1 MSSTQSQ
8 PPEGGDRGQQGRDW
22 IKDSLGTDS
31 LAEHLEARVAELE
44 EIAAARWPRRWL
56 LRARLGRQLRD
67 SIRHFPGAT
76 FADRRGEAASADWLA
91 AHQATPAPT
100 AATWRPV
107 VTGVSPDG
115 SATIAAADLGT
126 VLGAL
131 ADAATCHLAHGGDR
145 AAVPAYRRISLALGD
160 DR

>member
-1 MSSTQSQ
+1 MSDPTHD
-8 PPEGGDRGQQGRDW
+8 PGQERRDW
-22 IKDSLGTDS
+22 ITDSLTTDQ
-31 LAEHLEARVAELE
+31 LAEHLEARVAALE

-56 LRARLGRQLRD
+56 ARARLGRQLRD

-91 AHQATPAPT
+91 GHQATQAAT
-100 AATWRPV
+100 VATWRPV

-115 SATIAAADLGT
+115 SATIAAADLGV

-131 ADAATCHLAHGGDR
+131 ADAAACHLRHDGDR
-145 AAVPAYRRISLALGD
+145 VVVPAYRRISLALGD